1 MNGQQKYPRRF
12 RIEGEGEWG
21 VSEGL
26 VFDNWRIEQYDVKEL
41 GNLPLWIGLD
51 FGWQDPTAIAIMR
64 VDEENKKLYFCDEFY
79 KSQQTLEDVAAWIKY
94 RGYQKCLIYA
104 DSAEPR
110 SIAELGKLEIM
121 RVKPAKKGK
130 GSIMQGIRKL
140 QEYEILIHPSCENA
154 IIEFSNYA
162 FDKDKFDN
170 WTDKPIDAFCHLID
184 AARYGTQ
191 CGTYRKQLQTMSK
204 QALGF

>member
-1 MNGQQKYPRRF
+1 
-12 RIEGEGEWG
+12 
-21 VSEGL
+21 
-26 VFDNWRIEQYDVKEL
+26 
-41 GNLPLWIGLD
+41 
-51 FGWQDPTAIAIMR
+51 MR
-64 VDEENKKLYFCDEFY
+64 
-79 KSQQTLEDVAAWIKY
+79 
-94 RGYQKCLIYA
+94 
-104 DSAEPR
+104 
-110 SIAELGKLEIM
+110 
-121 RVKPAKKGK
+121 
-130 GSIMQGIRKL
+130 IMQGIRKL